1 MDNLKESQEDRAVIR
16 AYLDEKGMYKIYIIT
31 ENCFPTWCKDILRDA
46 KELEERIDPMNEEQR
61 QPKIVPLFP
70 VSKVRKVETSSAKD
84 LIHRSDE
91 LLNELDE
98 LLEKL
103 KDNK

>member
-1 MDNLKESQEDRAVIR
+1 MS
-16 AYLDEKGMYKIYIIT
+16 
-31 ENCFPTWCKDILRDA
+31 
-46 KELEERIDPMNEEQR
+46 EEQR
-61 QPKIVPLFP
+61 RPKVVPLFP

-84 LIHRSDE
+84 LIQRSDE
-91 LLNELDE
+91 LINELDE